1 MNYSGSID
9 FSEPPLLEAL
19 FLSNKAEMMR
29 CSDLHKSFPTPWGKK
44 IVPALWVVTENAP
57 LYVTRHLFRTIKL
70 HSSRLDWCIFSHNRG
85 GYERSIDPNSDYRKP
100 KQFFD
105 CKQREICP
113 FSKVMMN

>member
-57 LYVTRHLFRTIKL
+57 LYVTRHLFRMTTKTPGAFLRVSPNGVRYMDVSHKL

-85 GYERSIDPNSDYRKP
+85 GYEISTDP
-100 KQFFD
+100 
-105 CKQREICP
+105 C
-113 FSKVMMN
+113 

>member
-9 FSEPPLLEAL
+9 FSERPLLEAL

-57 LYVTRHLFRTIKL
+57 LYVTRHLFRTTKL

-85 GYERSIDPNSDYRKP
+85 GYEISTDP
-100 KQFFD
+100 
-105 CKQREICP
+105 C
-113 FSKVMMN
+113 

>member
-9 FSEPPLLEAL
+9 FSERPLLEAL

-57 LYVTRHLFRTIKL
+57 LYVTRHLFRTTKL

-85 GYERSIDPNSDYRKP
+85 GYERSTDPRPHIVPDRLLPQLNVVASRDDP
-100 KQFFD
+100 AD
-105 CKQREICP
+105 
-113 FSKVMMN
+113 S